1 MNEIFEAAM
10 VICFGASWPLNLYKS
25 VKSKT
30 AKGKSL
36 LFEVLIALG
45 YVCGIIGKI
54 YSFTVFDTPVTYPFI
69 FYILNLV
76 MVTADIVLTLRNRR
90 LDTQAKETEHA

>member
-25 VKSKT
+25 VKSRT

-36 LFEVLIALG
+36 LFEILIAIG
-45 YVCGIIGKI
+45 YVCGIVGKI
-54 YSFTVFDTPVTYPFI
+54 YSYAVLDMPVTYPFV

-76 MVTADIVLTLRNRR
+76 MVTADIVLTLRNRK
-90 LDTQAKETEHA
+90 LDKEKETANA

>member
-36 LFEVLIALG
+36 LFEVLIAIG

-54 YSFTVFDTPVTYPFI
+54 YSFTVLEAPVTYPFV

-76 MVTADIVLTLRNRR
+76 MVSADIILTLHNRK
-90 LDTQAKETEHA
+90 LDKEKENTNA

>member
-36 LFEVLIALG
+36 LFEVLIAIG
-45 YVCGIIGKI
+45 YVCGIVGKI
-54 YSFTVFDTPVTYPFI
+54 YSYTVLDAPVTYPFV

-76 MVTADIVLTLRNRR
+76 MVTADIVLTLHNRK
-90 LDTQAKETEHA
+90 LDKAAEKGE

>member
-1 MNEIFEAAM
+1 M

-25 VKSKT
+25 IKSKT

-36 LFEVLIALG
+36 LFEVLIAIG
-45 YVCGIIGKI
+45 YVCGIVGKI
-54 YSFTVFDTPVTYPFI
+54 YSYTVLDAPVTYPFV

-76 MVTADIVLTLRNRR
+76 MVTADIVLTLHNRK
-90 LDTQAKETEHA
+90 LDKVAEKGE

>member
-36 LFEVLIALG
+36 LFEILIATG
-45 YVCGIIGKI
+45 YVCGIVGKI
-54 YSFTVFDTPVTYPFI
+54 YSFTVLGAPVTYPFI

-76 MVTADIVLTLRNRR
+76 MVTADILLTLRNRK
-90 LDTQAKETEHA
+90 LDKAAEKGE

>member
-25 VKSKT
+25 IKSKT

-36 LFEVLIALG
+36 LFEVLIAIG
-45 YVCGIIGKI
+45 YVCGIVGKI
-54 YSFTVFDTPVTYPFI
+54 YSYTVLDAPVTYPFV

-76 MVTADIVLTLRNRR
+76 MVTADIVLTLHNRK
-90 LDTQAKETEHA
+90 LDKVAEKGE